1 MIVDFSRQTD
11 LVDTEAL
18 ETPVTLIGCG
28 GIDSF
33 SALALAKMGCVHL
46 TIFDDDRVEE
56 QNIPNQLYRPDD
68 VGRLKVECLAD
79 IIKSFTGTGIETRPE
94 RVQSQRLQGIVVSGV
109 DSMEARRRIWD
120 RSIRYKAGV
129 AAYIDARMGAEVA
142 RIYTVRPADPDDVR
156 SYERTLYSDDEALQL
171 PCTAQAIV
179 YNSFGIAGLV
189 AGQVKRVAMGEAW
202 KREIIFDQK
211 TLTFLTA

>member
-1 MIVDFSRQTD
+1 MDFSRQTD
-11 LVDTEAL
+11 LVDSEAL
-18 ETPVTLIGCG
+18 ETPLALIGCG
-28 GIDSF
+28 GIGSF

-46 TIFDDDRVEE
+46 TIYDDDLVEE
-56 QNIPNQLYRPDD
+56 QNIPNQLYRLAD
-68 VGRLKVECLAD
+68 VGHLKVECLAD
-79 IIKSFTGTGIETRPE
+79 IVKRFTGIGIEARSE

-129 AAYIDARMGAEVA
+129 VAYIDARMGAEVA
-142 RIYTVRPADPDDVR
+142 RIYTVRPSDPDHIR
-156 SYERTLYSDDEALQL
+156 FYERTLYSDDEALQL

-179 YNSFGIAGLV
+179 YNGLWIASLV